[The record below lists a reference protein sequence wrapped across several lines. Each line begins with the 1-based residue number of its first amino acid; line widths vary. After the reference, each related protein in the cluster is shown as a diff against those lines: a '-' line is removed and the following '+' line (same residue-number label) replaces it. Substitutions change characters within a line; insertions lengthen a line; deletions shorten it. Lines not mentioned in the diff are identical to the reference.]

1 MSQSTIIP
9 RGHHFHFH
17 LHLHKVLPWFF
28 IFTLVTCSL
37 EHYLAL
43 VLQLSY
49 FTQSFEVK
57 NSSVQLLSLV
67 GKSQSALGWSSFQ
80 MSKSLGDAH
89 HTLLLKLGL
98 LTFSKAHSTSWVND
112 SDRAHYLPSPPPHC
126 LLLIP
131 FYLLSYN
138 NYPLGCHPIG
148 QDHYSIINSTTISIA
163 HNLIY
168 KDRASQ
174 T

>member
-17 LHLHKVLPWFF
+17 FHLHKVLPWFF

-80 MSKSLGDAH
+80 ISNSLRDAH
-89 HTLLLKLGL
+89 HMLLLKLGL
-98 LTFSKAHSTSWVND
+98 LTFSHANVGHDIVSW
-112 SDRAHYLPSPPPHC
+112 
-126 LLLIP
+126 LL
-131 FYLLSYN
+131 N
-138 NYPLGCHPIG
+138 
-148 QDHYSIINSTTISIA
+148 TIALDILVCTAFVVIQLVWITKTELATIHVFVS
-163 HNLIY
+163 
-168 KDRASQ
+168 
-174 T
+174 